1 MGGIHAVLEKECAMR
16 RKIRITEHGVEH
28 ADEHTDDHNGA
39 EDTVA
44 TGDPATDPLGEQVA
58 ADPTAEPADQPVSST
73 SALEDRVADLEAQLK
88 AEHDQ
93 NLRTLAE
100 FQNFR
105 RRMEEENR
113 RYAAFANEELVRTF
127 LPILDNFE
135 RALAAAEKNQSFEA
149 LMGGVALTHRQ
160 LLDLLK
166 KTGVEPIETK
176 GKSFDPNFH
185 EAVER
190 VSETEE
196 PENTIV
202 QELQR
207 GYMMNSRVLRPSL
220 VKVAGG

>member
-1 MGGIHAVLEKECAMR
+1 MR
-16 RKIRITEHGVEH
+16 RKIHITEHGVEH

-39 EDTVA
+39 GESVA
-44 TGDPATDPLGEQVA
+44 TGDPAIDPIGEQVSTET
-58 ADPTAEPADQPVSST
+58 PAEPDPET
-73 SALEDRVADLEAQLK
+73 PSALTDARVADLEKQLK
-88 AEHDQ
+88 DAQDQ

-166 KTGVEPIETK
+166 KNGVEPIETK

-190 VSETEE
+190 VSEADE